1 MSSQNQEN
9 TEETRE
15 QTPTQNPDHAQDQ
28 DQVQEQEEREADKPD
43 TKEQSELRRARR
55 EAAKYRTERNQI
67 TEQYEKLT
75 DTIGRAFGF
84 IKDETTLEELQAR
97 VEQATQR
104 EKDATVRLAVFQAAH
119 HAGADPERLL
129 DSNSFL
135 KSLTNIDPDDS
146 EALATHIKTY
156 VADHQYLR
164 TAPQG
169 GTSAVEHATGS
180 GSTTPNTKNPATM
193 TMADLNR
200 LYHQDRE
207 AYRKAIAQL
216 RVN

>member
-1 MSSQNQEN
+1 MSSQNQE
-9 TEETRE
+9 TIEETRE
-15 QTPTQNPDHAQDQ
+15 QTPNPNQDQ

-129 DSNSFL
+129 DSNNFL

-146 EALATHIKTY
+146 EALTTHIKTY

>member
-1 MSSQNQEN
+1 MSDQHDDNV
-9 TEETRE
+9 EETRE
-15 QTPTQNPDHAQDQ
+15 ETPNPTPDQEQDQ
-28 DQVQEQEEREADKPD
+28 GQEQEEQAREDA
-43 TKEQSELRRARR
+43 KEQSELRRARR

>member
-1 MSSQNQEN
+1 MSDHHDE
-9 TEETRE
+9 TVEETRE
-15 QTPTQNPDHAQDQ
+15 QTPDQSQDQAQDQ
-28 DQVQEQEEREADKPD
+28 GQEQEEQAREDA
-43 TKEQSELRRARR
+43 KEQSELRRARR

-104 EKDATVRLAVFQAAH
+104 EKDATLRLAVFQAATR
-119 HAGADPERLL
+119 AGADPERLL

-135 KSLTNIDPDDS
+135 KSLTTINADDG

-180 GSTTPNTKNPATM
+180 GSTTPINTDPTSM

-207 AYRKAIAQL
+207 AYRKAIAQM
-216 RVN
+216 RGN